1 LGFLTILRHLSVEDF
16 QNKNG
21 VRLELLQLFCMKE
34 KLKYPTL
41 KYIFSFVFILNKSTK
56 NFFDQ
61 SNGYVKS
68 YFIHDDIHRVM
79 SHYDRP
85 IYERM
90 QKDKSLAKCERDMW
104 NDFTFEEKCKCVL
117 EEAYVIAL
125 ERKVL
130 PMLFGGSR
138 YTNAQEAFDWSLMRI
153 CTNLCSGWFRLF
165 ATDYFYRMKEY

>member
-1 LGFLTILRHLSVEDF
+1 MP
-16 QNKNG
+16 
-21 VRLELLQLFCMKE
+21 LLYLV
-34 KLKYPTL
+34 
-41 KYIFSFVFILNKSTK
+41 FVFILNKSTK